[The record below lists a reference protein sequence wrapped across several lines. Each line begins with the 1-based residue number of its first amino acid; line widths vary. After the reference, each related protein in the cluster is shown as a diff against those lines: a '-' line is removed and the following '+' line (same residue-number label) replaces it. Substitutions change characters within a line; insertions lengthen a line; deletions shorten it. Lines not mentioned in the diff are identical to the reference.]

1 MATPRALATI
11 AAVLQPVLPVLPSAP
26 STLHIAVLL
35 HEPHPHL
42 HVLTACLQASGFTV
56 SPVASVAG
64 LMHCVTV
71 HSPQIVVLARCP
83 PEEDEAA
90 LAGALR
96 AQYPALGVVLLAATA
111 DVGAQVRALVL
122 GADACLCEPIEP
134 SMLVATL
141 HSLVRRLQ
149 PSSRAE
155 ELPAAVSEAGGWR
168 LLGGGWRLCAPD
180 GQTVALTKSERPLL
194 SRLLQQPGEL
204 VLREQL
210 IAVLTSNV
218 FEFDTHRLDSLI
230 HRLRRKVAHQ
240 CAHPLPLNAV
250 HGEGYV
256 FVV

>member
-1 MATPRALATI
+1 M
-11 AAVLQPVLPVLPSAP
+11 SA
-26 STLHIAVLL
+26 H
-35 HEPHPHL
+35 
-42 HVLTACLQASGFTV
+42 Q
-56 SPVASVAG
+56 
-64 LMHCVTV
+64 
-71 HSPQIVVLARCP
+71 PQIVVLARCP

-90 LAGALR
+90 VASALR
-96 AQYPALGVVLLAATA
+96 ARYPALGVVLLAATA

-122 GADACLCEPIEP
+122 GADACLCEPVEP

-141 HSLVRRLQ
+141 HSLARRLQ
-149 PSSRAE
+149 SSARAGQI
-155 ELPAAVSEAGGWR
+155 PAVVLEAGGWR
-168 LLGGGWRLCAPD
+168 LLGGGWRLSAPD

-210 IAVLTSNV
+210 IAVLTSDV

-240 CAHPLPLNAV
+240 CAHPLPLSAV